1 MQQKARDEVLGVL
14 GDSDTDIIP
23 SVSQTKQM
31 NYLNMVIKE
40 VRSRAK
46 KKKSII
52 FYTEIIVNLFIN
64 RH

>member
-40 VRSRAK
+40 VRYRANK
-46 KKKSII
+46 KKLTI
-52 FYTEIIVNLFIN
+52 FFTEIIVNLFIR